1 MSFTGFSG
9 FKISQ
14 TKKAPLLPPKVA
26 PTAPKVE
33 FIETFDAATA
43 SKKIENEVKLV
54 IPQSEEF
61 LRSKPRK
68 HLEARTK
75 NEQNPPTNL
84 SSADQLKDQAVRE
97 LIDGTK
103 TPETDEL
110 QSKILTLAV
119 NPDEA
124 ILEGAAEPTD
134 EDFENIKIEDFGKAL
149 LRGMGWKDPVGEA
162 KKAFEED
169 IINVRARGLGLGADK
184 LIKRPEPAKSSD
196 GSSELV
202 IKRNA
207 RVKILAGKHK
217 DSYGILESFE
227 NANRVT
233 VKLAINSIR
242 ISINESIICAVTE
255 REYSDKGKVMNLTK
269 FDKYSKKNANGVNND
284 ESKSSRD
291 RDSDRRKD
299 SNSSR
304 RSRSP
309 KSSSSSSS
317 RHEQQRRDRHRSRS
331 PARSSNSSSRLGE
344 RSRSREK
351 SRNGNHSYNS
361 RKN

>member
-1 MSFTGFSG
+1 MNFSG

-14 TKKAPLLPPKVA
+14 TKKAPLIPPKVA
-26 PTAPKVE
+26 PAAPKVE
-33 FIETFDAATA
+33 FIQTFDATTA

-84 SSADQLKDQAVRE
+84 NSADQLKDQAVRE
-97 LIDGTK
+97 LIDGAK
-103 TPETDEL
+103 TPETDDI

-124 ILEGAAEPTD
+124 ILDGAAEPTD

-184 LIKRPEPAKSSD
+184 LIKRPEPAKTSG

-233 VKLAINSIR
+233 VKLAINSTR

-255 REYSDKGKVMNLTK
+255 REYNDKGKVMNLTK
-269 FDKYSKKNANGVNND
+269 FDEYSKKNANGAKND

-309 KSSSSSSS
+309 KSSSSSS
-317 RHEQQRRDRHRSRS
+317 RHEQHRRDRSRERHRSRS
-331 PARSSNSSSRLGE
+331 PASSNSSSRRRD
-344 RSRSREK
+344 RSRSRERN
-351 SRNGNHSYNS
+351 RNGNHSFS
-361 RKN
+361 SKRH